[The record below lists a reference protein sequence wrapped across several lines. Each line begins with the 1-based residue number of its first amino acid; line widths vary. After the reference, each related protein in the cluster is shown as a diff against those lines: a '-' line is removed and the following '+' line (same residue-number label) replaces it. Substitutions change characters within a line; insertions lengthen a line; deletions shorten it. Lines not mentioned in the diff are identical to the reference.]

1 MSSISFTG
9 HRRLSEDTAALS
21 QRLYVKLEE
30 EINKGTTDFNAGG
43 AIGFDC
49 VSAAVVLKLR
59 DVYPHIKL
67 NLILPCSNKEQTVK
81 WSDDEKT
88 EFYRILKLADSVE
101 YTSEHYYDGCMKK
114 RNARLVELADCCFCY
129 WNGSQRGGTAQTVRM
144 ALKKKIPVVNLYEA
158 QKTEENL

>member
-9 HRRLSEDTAALS
+9 HRKLSEDTAVLS
-21 QRLYVKLEE
+21 QRLYKKLEE
-30 EINKGTTDFNAGG
+30 EINKGITDFNAGG

-49 VSAAVVLKLR
+49 ISAAVVLKLR

-67 NLILPCSNKEQTVK
+67 NLILPCSNKEQTIK
-81 WSDDEKT
+81 WSDDEKA

-114 RNARLVELADCCFCY
+114 RNARLVELQELATVGNTCLY
-129 WNGSQRGGTAQTVRM
+129 LRSVLIQLAYYRIQSGGFF
-144 ALKKKIPVVNLYEA
+144 IPVINW
-158 QKTEENL
+158 